1 MTINLLYTTDDP
13 FTATKTTTTV
23 AAGVT
28 IVPKANLDI
37 LSPVVVLAYNAS
49 YLGANYAYIPDLG
62 RYYFIRDQILSPGKQ
77 IALQLNI
84 DIRMSWDAGIRGCSG
99 VVVRS
104 QSIGSN
110 YFPDD
115 KLPVDPRRVWLESI
129 PLAGHNFAAGSE
141 GELRYMIAVNATY

>member
-13 FTATKTTTTV
+13 FVASKTVQNV
-23 AAGVT
+23 ANNVS
-28 IVPKANLDI
+28 IVPKGNFDI
-37 LSPVVVLAYNAS
+37 LAPLVVLAYNAS

-62 RYYFIRDQILSPGKQ
+62 RYYYIQDQILSPGKQ
-77 IALQLNI
+77 IVLQLNI
-84 DIRMSWDAGIRGCSG
+84 DVRMSWDAGIRGCSG

-129 PLAGHNFAAGSE
+129 PLSGHNFAAGSE

>member
-13 FTATKTTTTV
+13 KTVTKTTTIV
-23 AAGVT
+23 ANAVPV
-28 IVPKANLDI
+28 VPKDNLDI
-37 LSPVVVLAYNAS
+37 LSPVIVLAYNAS

-62 RYYFIRDQILSPGKQ
+62 RYYFIRDQILTPGKQ
-77 IALQLNI
+77 IALQLNV
-84 DIRMSWDAGIRGCSG
+84 DVRMSWDAGIRGCSG

-129 PLAGHNFAAGSE
+129 PLAGHSFRVGSE
-141 GELRYMIAVNATY
+141 GEMRYMIAVNATY

>member
-13 FTATKTTTTV
+13 MTATKTTTTV
-23 AAGVT
+23 AAAVT

-37 LSPVVVLAYNAS
+37 LYPVVVLAYNAS

-77 IALQLNI
+77 IALQLGI

-104 QSIGSN
+104 ESVGPT

-115 KLPVDPRRVWLESI
+115 KYPVDPRRVWLESR
-129 PLAGHNFAAGSE
+129 PLSGHSFTVPAE
-141 GELRYMIAVNATY
+141 GDRRYLIAVNSTY